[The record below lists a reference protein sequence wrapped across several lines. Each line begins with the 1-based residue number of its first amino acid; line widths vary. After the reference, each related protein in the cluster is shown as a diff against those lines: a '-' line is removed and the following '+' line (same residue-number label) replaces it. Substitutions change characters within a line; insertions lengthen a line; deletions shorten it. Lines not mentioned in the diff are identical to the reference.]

1 MEKGEVFLRQNAMKV
16 AIMCVEAMHADN
28 TTLDPMQEADHFDVM
43 KPLYRILGELDATAQ
58 AFVDADLQA
67 LAKQAQ
73 AAEEEPELNLSQLDF
88 LESDVVTSGKD

>member
-43 KPLYRILGELDATAQ
+43 KPLYRILGELDAEAHD
-58 AFVDADLQA
+58 FVDADLQA

>member
-1 MEKGEVFLRQNAMKV
+1 MQRGEIFLRQNAIKV

-28 TTLDPMQEADHFDVM
+28 TTLDPMQEADHFNVM
-43 KPLYRILGELDATAQ
+43 KPLYRILSELDAAAQ

-67 LAKQAQ
+67 LAKQA
-73 AAEEEPELNLSQLDF
+73 AEEEPEPNLSQLDF

>member
-67 LAKQAQ
+67 LAKQA
-73 AAEEEPELNLSQLDF
+73 AEEEPELNISQLDF
-88 LESDVVTSGKD
+88 LESDVIQDDKD

>member
-16 AIMCVEAMHADN
+16 AIMCVESMHADN

-43 KPLYRILGELDATAQ
+43 KPLYRILGELDAEAHD
-58 AFVDADLQA
+58 FVAADLQA
-67 LAKQAQ
+67 LAKQA
-73 AAEEEPELNLSQLDF
+73 AEEEPDLNLSQLDF

>member
-1 MEKGEVFLRQNAMKV
+1 MKV

-88 LESDVVTSGKD
+88 LESDVVASGKD

>member
-43 KPLYRILGELDATAQ
+43 KPLYRILGELDAEAYD
-58 AFVDADLQA
+58 FVDADLQA
-67 LAKQAQ
+67 LAKQAK

-88 LESDVVTSGKD
+88 LESDVVASGKD

>member
-1 MEKGEVFLRQNAMKV
+1 MQRGEIFLRQNAMKV

-58 AFVDADLQA
+58 AFVDADLQT
-67 LAKQAQ
+67 LAKQV
-73 AAEEEPELNLSQLDF
+73 EDESDLNLSQLDF
-88 LESDVVTSGKD
+88 LESDVVASGKD

>member
-1 MEKGEVFLRQNAMKV
+1 
-16 AIMCVEAMHADN
+16 MCVEAMHADN
-28 TTLDPMQEADHFDVM
+28 TTLDPIQEADHFDVM

-58 AFVDADLQA
+58 AFVDADLQT
-67 LAKQAQ
+67 LANQ

>member
-1 MEKGEVFLRQNAMKV
+1 MQRGEIFLRQNAMKV

-58 AFVDADLQA
+58 AFVDADLQV
-67 LAKQAQ
+67 LAKQV
-73 AAEEEPELNLSQLDF
+73 EEESDLNLSQLDF
-88 LESDVVTSGKD
+88 LESDVMQDDKD

>member
-1 MEKGEVFLRQNAMKV
+1 MQRGEIFLRQNAMKV

-43 KPLYRILGELDATAQ
+43 KPLYRILGELDAAAQ

-67 LAKQAQ
+67 LAKQV
-73 AAEEEPELNLSQLDF
+73 EEESDLNLSQLDF
-88 LESDVVTSGKD
+88 LESDWIQDDKD